1 MYIKTLYI
9 SLGKR
14 MMMNMMVI
22 SEYVLSSFQANK
34 KRQMTGYSE
43 YMRDRR
49 DGADRETLIL

>member
-1 MYIKTLYI
+1 
-9 SLGKR
+9 
-14 MMMNMMVI
+14 MNMMVI

>member
-43 YMRDRR
+43 YMRD
-49 DGADRETLIL
+49 I